1 MIIRMTHENINDYNK
16 SNESLVVFGR
26 LIPRYDNGNWSYTEE
41 IFSEQYIK
49 KYDNDDIDV
58 SYIEDK
64 NKAVFFYYEGNNCI
78 GQIRLR
84 TNWNG
89 FALVEDIAV
98 ASTSRKRGVGTELL
112 LKAKE
117 WAKQNNQI
125 GLMLETQDVNLSACR
140 FYSKNNF
147 VIGAVDTLLY
157 TNFPNANEKAII
169 WYYKF

>member
-1 MIIRMTHENINDYNK
+1 MITRMTHENINDYNK

-26 LIPRYDNGNWSYTEE
+26 IIPIYENGNWTYTEE

-49 KYDNDDIDV
+49 KYDNNDVDV

-64 NKAVFFYYEGNNCI
+64 NKAVFFYYESNHCI

-89 FALVEDIAV
+89 FAFVEDIAV
-98 ASTSRKRGVGTELL
+98 ASDWRLRGVGTELL
-112 LKAKE
+112 MRAKE
-117 WAKQNNQI
+117 WATQNNQL

-140 FYSKNNF
+140 FYTKNNF
-147 VIGAVDTLLY
+147 VIGGVDTMLY
-157 TNFPNANEKAII
+157 TNFSTKHEKAIF